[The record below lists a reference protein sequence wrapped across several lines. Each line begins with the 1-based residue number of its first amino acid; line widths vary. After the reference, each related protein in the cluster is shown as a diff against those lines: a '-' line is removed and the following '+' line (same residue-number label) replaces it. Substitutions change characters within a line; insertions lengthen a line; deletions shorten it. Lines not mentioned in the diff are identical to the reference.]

1 LLNKYTDMNKQIKN
15 EAVKLQKE
23 LTQHSHN
30 YHVLDDPE
38 ISDIEYDMMLKRLIE
53 IEEEFPEYSCPDS
66 PTKRVGAP
74 PLDSFNQA
82 DHSIPM
88 LSLDNA
94 FKDEHI
100 LDFQK
105 RVVKKLK
112 KENILYTVEP
122 KLDGVAIEL
131 RYEDGILVQAT
142 TRGDGITGEV
152 ITDNVRTIKTVPLKL
167 SEDKIKAPL
176 LLEVRGEVI
185 IKHSDFERLN
195 KTRLEKEQNI
205 FANPRN
211 AAAGSLRQLDSKIT
225 ATRPLDIFVYGTGLV
240 NGISFQTQAQMLQS
254 LKSFGFPV
262 NPNITPGVNITQV
275 LESYKELES
284 LRENLAYEIDGM
296 VVKVDDIALQK
307 QLGEKIKSPRWAIAW
322 KFPAMEKT
330 TIIDDIIIQVG
341 RTGVLTPVAVLKP
354 VKISGVMVSRATLH
368 NEDEIKRKDIRI
380 GDKALVIRAGDV
392 IPKIVKIIES
402 HRDGTQ
408 IPFQMPLKCPVCNSN
423 IEKIKLD
430 KSSINKCVNASCQAQ
445 LKQRLKHFV
454 SKKAFDID
462 GFGKKIVDQLV
473 DENMLK
479 SLADVFLLE
488 QEKLADL
495 ERMGQKSA
503 DNLIKSIKKSKNV
516 TLQRFIYALGIDHTG
531 ENAAK
536 LISKTYLNLNDVM
549 KTTIED
555 LEGIHGIGP
564 ETAQAVC
571 NFFYLQENTTIIN
584 QMLDLGVVITNTQ
597 ISEIKISDNPFN
609 NKRIVLTGTLQ
620 SMTRSFAKK
629 QLENFGAKITS
640 AISAKT
646 DFLIAGDNPG
656 NKFEKAHNFGVEILN
671 ETKFIELLETHNYN
685 DNPYT

>member
-1 LLNKYTDMNKQIKN
+1 MNEQIKK
-15 EAVKLQKE
+15 EALKLQKE
-23 LTQHSHN
+23 LTEHSYN

-38 ISDIEYDMMLKRLIE
+38 ISDIEYDMMLKKLIE

-94 FKDEHI
+94 FNENDI
-100 LDFQK
+100 LNFHK
-105 RVVKKLK
+105 RVVKNLNR
-112 KENILYTVEP
+112 ENILYTIEP

-131 RYEDGILVQAT
+131 KYENGILLQAV

-152 ITDNVRTIKTVPLKL
+152 ITDNIRTIRSVPLKL
-167 SEDKIKAPL
+167 NENKIKIPS

-185 IKHSDFERLN
+185 IKHPDFKRLN
-195 KTRLEKEQNI
+195 KTRLENKQNI

-225 ATRPLDIFVYGTGLV
+225 STRPLDIFVYGTGLV
-240 NGISFQTQAQMLQS
+240 NGISFQTQAQMLQN

-262 NPNITPGVNITQV
+262 NTNIKPGVNITQV
-275 LESYKELES
+275 LKSYKELEN
-284 LRENLAYEIDGM
+284 LRSTLAYEIDGM
-296 VVKVDDIALQK
+296 VVKVDDISFQK

-330 TIIDDIIIQVG
+330 TIIDDIIVQVG

-354 VKISGVMVSRATLH
+354 VNIAGVMVSRATLH

-392 IPKIVKIIES
+392 IPKIVKIIKS

-408 IPFQMPLKCPVCNSN
+408 TSFQMPLKCPVCNSN
-423 IEKIKLD
+423 IEKTKLD

-445 LKQRLKHFV
+445 LKERLKHFV

-479 SLADVFLLE
+479 SFADVFLLE
-488 QEKLADL
+488 KEKLADL

-503 DNLIKSIKKSKNV
+503 DNLIKSMKKSKNV
-516 TLQRFIYALGIDHTG
+516 ALQRFIYALGVDHTG

-555 LEGIHGIGP
+555 LEEIHGIGS

-571 NFFYLQENTTIIN
+571 NFFSLQENTTIIN
-584 QMLDLGVVITNTQ
+584 QMIELGVVITNTQ
-597 ISEIKISDNPFN
+597 ISEIKISDNPFK

-640 AISAKT
+640 ALSSKT
-646 DFLIAGDNPG
+646 DFLITGENPG
-656 NKFEKAHNFGVEILN
+656 SKLEKAQNLGVDIMD
-671 ETKFIELLETHNYN
+671 ETIFIELLENHK
-685 DNPYT
+685 

>member
-1 LLNKYTDMNKQIKN
+1 MNEQIKN
-15 EAVKLQKE
+15 EALKLQKE
-23 LTQHSHN
+23 LTEHSYN
-30 YHVLDDPE
+30 YHVLDDPR

-53 IEEEFPEYSCPDS
+53 IEEEFPEYSSPDS

-94 FKDEHI
+94 FNENDI
-100 LDFQK
+100 LNFHK
-105 RVVKKLK
+105 RVTKNLNR
-112 KENILYTVEP
+112 ENILYTIEP

-131 RYEDGILVQAT
+131 KYENGLLAQAI

-152 ITDNVRTIKTVPLKL
+152 ITDNVRTIRSVPLKL
-167 SEDKIKAPL
+167 NEDKIKTPL
-176 LLEVRGEVI
+176 LLEVRGEII
-185 IKHSDFERLN
+185 IKHSDFKRLN
-195 KTRLEKEQNI
+195 KTRFENEQNI

-225 ATRPLDIFVYGTGLV
+225 AARPLDIFVYGTGLV
-240 NGISFQTQAQMLQS
+240 SGISFHTQAQMLEI

-262 NPNITPGVNITQV
+262 NPNIKPGVNITQV
-275 LESYKELES
+275 LKSYKELKN

-296 VVKVDDIALQK
+296 VMKVDDIALQK

-322 KFPAMEKT
+322 KFPAIEKT
-330 TIIDDIIIQVG
+330 TIINDIKVQVG

-354 VKISGVMVSRATLH
+354 VNISGVMVSRATLH
-368 NEDEIKRKDIRI
+368 NEDEIKRKDVRI

-479 SLADVFLLE
+479 SFADIFLLKK
-488 QEKLADL
+488 EKLSDL

-503 DNLIKSIKKSKNV
+503 YNLIKSIKKSKNV
-516 TLQRFIYALGIDHTG
+516 TLQRFVYALGIDHTG

-536 LISKTYLNLNDVM
+536 LISKTYLNLNDIM

-571 NFFYLQENTTIIN
+571 NFFSLQENTTIIN
-584 QMLDLGVVITNTQ
+584 QMLDLGVIITNTQ

-640 AISAKT
+640 AISSKT
-646 DFLIAGDNPG
+646 DFLIAGNNPG
-656 NKFEKAHNFGVEILN
+656 SKLGKAQNLGVELMD
-671 ETKFIELLETHNYN
+671 ETKFIELLENHKYN
-685 DNPYT
+685 DNHYT

>member
-1 LLNKYTDMNKQIKN
+1 MNEHIKN
-15 EAVKLQKE
+15 EALKLQKE
-23 LTQHSHN
+23 LTEHSYN
-30 YHVLDDPE
+30 YHVLDDPR

-53 IEEEFPEYSCPDS
+53 IEGEYPEYSSPDS

-74 PLDSFNQA
+74 PLDSFDQA

-94 FKDEHI
+94 FSENDVLNFH
-100 LDFQK
+100 K
-105 RVVKKLK
+105 RVVKNLNR
-112 KENILYTVEP
+112 ENILYTIEP

-131 RYEDGILVQAT
+131 RYENGILVQAT

-152 ITDNVRTIKTVPLKL
+152 ITENVRTIRAVPLKL
-167 SEDKIKAPL
+167 SEDKIKVPS

-195 KTRLEKEQNI
+195 KTCLENEQNI

-225 ATRPLDIFVYGTGLV
+225 ATRPLDIYVYGIGIV
-240 NGISFQTQAQMLQS
+240 SGISFQTQAQMLKS
-254 LKSFGFPV
+254 LEYFGFPV
-262 NPNITPGVNITQV
+262 NPNIKPGVNITQV
-275 LESYKELES
+275 LKSYKELEN

-296 VVKVDDIALQK
+296 VIKVDDIFLQK

-330 TIIDDIIIQVG
+330 TIINDIKVQVG
-341 RTGVLTPVAVLKP
+341 RTGVLTPVALLEP
-354 VKISGVMVSRATLH
+354 VNIAGVTVSRATLH

-402 HRDGTQ
+402 NRDGTQ

-430 KSSINKCVNASCQAQ
+430 KSTINKCVNVSCQAQ
-445 LKQRLKHFV
+445 LKERLKHFV

-479 SLADVFLLE
+479 SFAHVFLLE
-488 QEKLADL
+488 KEKLADL
-495 ERMGQKSA
+495 DRMGQKSA
-503 DNLIKSIKKSKNV
+503 DNLTESIKKSKNIS
-516 TLQRFIYALGIDHTG
+516 LQRFIFALGIDHTG

-536 LISKTYLNLNDVM
+536 LISKTYSTLDDVM
-549 KTTIED
+549 RTTTED
-555 LEGIHGIGP
+555 LEEIHGIGP
-564 ETAQAVC
+564 ETAHAVC
-571 NFFYLQENTTIIN
+571 NFFSLQENTAIIN
-584 QMLDLGVVITNTQ
+584 QILDLGIIITNTQ
-597 ISEIKISDNPFN
+597 TPELKISDNPFK

-640 AISAKT
+640 AISSKT
-646 DFLIAGDNPG
+646 DFLIAGDTPG
-656 NKFEKAHNFGVEILN
+656 SKLEKARKLGVTILDETNF
-671 ETKFIELLETHNYN
+671 TELLTNHE
-685 DNPYT
+685 

>member
-1 LLNKYTDMNKQIKN
+1 MNEQIKK
-15 EAVKLQKE
+15 EALKLQKE
-23 LTQHSHN
+23 LTEHSYN
-30 YHVLDDPE
+30 YHVLDDPR

-53 IEEEFPEYSCPDS
+53 IEKEFPEYTSPDS

-74 PLDSFNQA
+74 PLDSFGQA

-94 FKDEHI
+94 FNNEDI
-100 LDFQK
+100 LDFHK
-105 RVVKKLK
+105 RVVKNLNRK
-112 KENILYTVEP
+112 NILYTVEP

-131 RYEDGILVQAT
+131 KYENGILVQAI
-142 TRGDGITGEV
+142 TRGDGITGEI
-152 ITDNVRTIKTVPLKL
+152 ITENVRTIKSIPLKL
-167 SEDKIKAPL
+167 NKDKIKAPL

-185 IKHSDFERLN
+185 IKHSDFKRLN
-195 KTRLEKEQNI
+195 KTRLENEQNI

-211 AAAGSLRQLDSKIT
+211 AAAGSLRQLDSGIT
-225 ATRPLDIFVYGTGLV
+225 AKRPLDIFVYGTGLIE
-240 NGISFQTQAQMLQS
+240 GIAFATQAQMLES

-262 NPNITPGVNITQV
+262 NPNIKPGVNIKQV
-275 LESYKELES
+275 LNFYKKLEN

-296 VVKVDDIALQK
+296 VVKVDDLALQK
-307 QLGEKIKSPRWAIAW
+307 QLGEKIKSPRWAIAY

-330 TIIDDIIIQVG
+330 TVIDDIKVQVG

-354 VKISGVMVSRATLH
+354 VNIAGVVVSRATLH

-380 GDKALVIRAGDV
+380 GDTAIVIRAGDV
-392 IPKIVKIIES
+392 IPRVVKIIES
-402 HRDGTQ
+402 DRDGTQ
-408 IPFQMPLKCPVCNSN
+408 IPFQMPVKCPVCNSD

-462 GFGKKIVDQLV
+462 GFGSKIVEQLV
-473 DENMLK
+473 DAGMLK
-479 SLADVFLLE
+479 SFVDIFLLE
-488 QEKLADL
+488 KDKLADL

-503 DNLIKSIKKSKNV
+503 DNLIESIKKSNNV

-536 LISKTYLNLNDVM
+536 LISKIYLNLNDVM

-564 ETAQAVC
+564 ETARAVC
-571 NFFYLQENTTIIN
+571 NFFSLQENTTIVN

-597 ISEIKISDNPFN
+597 ISEIKISDNPFK

-629 QLENFGAKITS
+629 QLENSGAKITS
-640 AISAKT
+640 AISSKT
-646 DFLIAGDNPG
+646 DFLITGENPG
-656 NKFEKAHNFGVEILN
+656 SKLEKAQNLGVEIID
-671 ETKFIELLETHNYN
+671 ETNFIELLEKS
-685 DNPYT
+685 

>member
-1 LLNKYTDMNKQIKN
+1 MNKQIKN

-479 SLADVFLLE
+479 SFADVFLLE
-488 QEKLADL
+488 KE
-495 ERMGQKSA
+495 
-503 DNLIKSIKKSKNV
+503 NLQILKEWGKN
-516 TLQRFIYALGIDHTG
+516 Q
-531 ENAAK
+531 
-536 LISKTYLNLNDVM
+536 
-549 KTTIED
+549 
-555 LEGIHGIGP
+555 
-564 ETAQAVC
+564 Q
-571 NFFYLQENTTIIN
+571 II
-584 QMLDLGVVITNTQ
+584 
-597 ISEIKISDNPFN
+597 
-609 NKRIVLTGTLQ
+609 
-620 SMTRSFAKK
+620 
-629 QLENFGAKITS
+629 
-640 AISAKT
+640 
-646 DFLIAGDNPG
+646 
-656 NKFEKAHNFGVEILN
+656 
-671 ETKFIELLETHNYN
+671 
-685 DNPYT
+685 

>member
-1 LLNKYTDMNKQIKN
+1 MNKQIKN
-15 EAVKLQKE
+15 EALKLQKE
-23 LTQHSHN
+23 LTQHSYN

-74 PLDSFNQA
+74 PLDSFEQA

-94 FKDEHI
+94 FNNNDI
-100 LDFQK
+100 LSFHK
-105 RVVKKLK
+105 RVVKNLNR
-112 KENILYTVEP
+112 ENILYTIEP

-131 RYEDGILVQAT
+131 KYDNGILVQAI

-152 ITDNVRTIKTVPLKL
+152 ITDNVRTIRSVPLKL
-167 SEDKIKAPL
+167 NEDKIKIPL
-176 LLEVRGEVI
+176 LLEVRGEII
-185 IKHSDFERLN
+185 IKHSDFKRLN
-195 KTRLEKEQNI
+195 KTRFENEQNI

-225 ATRPLDIFVYGTGLV
+225 AARPLDIFVYGTGLV
-240 NGISFQTQAQMLQS
+240 KGISFHTQAQMLES

-262 NPNITPGVNITQV
+262 NPNIKPGVNIAQV
-275 LESYKELES
+275 LKFYKELEN
-284 LRENLAYEIDGM
+284 LRSSLAYEIDGM
-296 VVKVDDIALQK
+296 VVKVDDITLQK
-307 QLGEKIKSPRWAIAW
+307 QLGEKIKSPRWAIAY
-322 KFPAMEKT
+322 KFPAMEKA
-330 TIIDDIIIQVG
+330 TIIDDIKVQVG

-354 VKISGVMVSRATLH
+354 VNIAGVTVSRATLH

-392 IPKIVKIIES
+392 IPKIVKIIKS

-408 IPFQMPLKCPVCNSN
+408 TSFQMPLKCPVCNSI

-445 LKQRLKHFV
+445 LKERLKHFV

-462 GFGKKIVDQLV
+462 GFGKKIVYQLV
-473 DENMLK
+473 DEKMLK
-479 SLADVFLLE
+479 SFADIFLLE
-488 QEKLADL
+488 KEKLADL
-495 ERMGQKSA
+495 ERMGQKST
-503 DNLIKSIKKSKNV
+503 DNLIKSIKDSKNV

-531 ENAAK
+531 ENASK
-536 LISKTYLNLNDVM
+536 LISKIYLNLNDVM

-571 NFFYLQENTTIIN
+571 NFFSLQENTTIIN
-584 QMLDLGVVITNTQ
+584 QILELGVIITNDQAPDTR
-597 ISEIKISDNPFN
+597 ISDNPFK
-609 NKRIVLTGTLQ
+609 NKRIVLTGALQ
-620 SMTRSFAKK
+620 SMTRADAKK
-629 QLENFGAKITS
+629 LLENFGAKITS
-640 AISAKT
+640 AISSKT
-646 DFLIAGDNPG
+646 DFLITGENPG
-656 NKFEKAHNFGVEILN
+656 SKLEKAQNLGVDIMD
-671 ETKFIELLETHNYN
+671 ETKFIEFLKNHKYN